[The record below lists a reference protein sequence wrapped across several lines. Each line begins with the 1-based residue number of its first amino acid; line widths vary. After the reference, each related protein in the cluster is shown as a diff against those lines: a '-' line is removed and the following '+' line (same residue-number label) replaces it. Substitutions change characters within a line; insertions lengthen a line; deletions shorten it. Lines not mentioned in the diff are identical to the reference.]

1 MYYITLF
8 WDPVLDDAITV
19 TEIVNPVGLV
29 GLQYHY
35 IHTKFHEN
43 LPAGRISLVLFNGHT
58 HIYMHV
64 GKEPSLHVVAAL
76 VLLRASNHVGNVTM
90 ETGIMCSRKDVT
102 WYIHEIVFL
111 YMRTPASVGNTFQ
124 DLPRLCETA
133 DNTERYI

>member
-1 MYYITLF
+1 MMLSLSLF
-8 WDPVLDDAITV
+8 
-19 TEIVNPVGLV
+19 EIVNSVGLV
-29 GLQYHY
+29 GPPVPY

-43 LPAGRISLVLFNGHT
+43 LPAERISLILCNAYT

-76 VLLRASNHVGNVTM
+76 VLLRASNHVGNVTT

-102 WYIHEIVFL
+102 WYTQEIVFL
-111 YMRTPASVGNTFQ
+111 CTQTPVSVGNMFQ
-124 DLPRLCETA
+124 DLRRLCETT